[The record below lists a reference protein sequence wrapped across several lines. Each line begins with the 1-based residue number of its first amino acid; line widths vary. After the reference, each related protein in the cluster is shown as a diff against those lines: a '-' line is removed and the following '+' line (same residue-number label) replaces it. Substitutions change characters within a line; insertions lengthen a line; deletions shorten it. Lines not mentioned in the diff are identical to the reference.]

1 MRLTLDTS
9 CVIYASQLAENRK
22 LGDRH
27 AINNGVAVERLV
39 TVARAGK
46 AMLALSTGFDADQ
59 VEAAQRSANLEWLEA
74 RPIVRIPGAFRIGLS
89 PRMVMTS
96 W

>member
-27 AINNGVAVERLV
+27 AINNGVAVEQLV

-46 AMLALSTGFDADQ
+46 ATLALSTGFDADQ
-59 VEAAQRSANLEWLEA
+59 AKAAQRSANLEWLEA
-74 RPIVRIPGAFRIGLS
+74 RQSCEFPAPSASGYIPPG
-89 PRMVMTS
+89 